1 MHFVSSLSLTYGYE
15 WLLKT
20 KIDMLR
26 DPSKSAEEK
35 QDMYLQLECDRAMAC
50 FVAKMFQ
57 AVEGSMAR
65 FFYQFHAHGGDP
77 DTLRTRN

>member
-65 FFYQFHAHGGDP
+65 F
-77 DTLRTRN
+77 L